1 MVQAAFFDRVS
12 FDPFAFE
19 QDGLSASK
27 VDVGG
32 SEIVEALMVTAMIV
46 MLDEGRDL
54 GFKVLLEEVV
64 FKQDAVLQRLVPAFD
79 FPLRLRVAGSA
90 VNLVDLVFLQPFA
103 EIRCDVT
110 RTVAP
115 TEGRVGATSNGAR
128 SFFAASAHRLRWPW
142 PVEVALECECS
153 QLIPE
158 RPTMTSQNSIPA
170 DAVLVAIDIAKVR
183 NEVLIE
189 APGHKRRRR
198 LSVLNTRAEHD
209 HLIAILQS
217 YDRPVVCAFE
227 ATGNYHRP
235 IAWRLVEAGFETRL
249 VSSLALARTREALH
263 NSWDKNDPKDAQVI
277 LHMLR
282 IHSTQVYHDPLRAGI
297 NDVQELSK
305 THEAIANAKTEI
317 QHRIL
322 THYLPLYFP
331 EIERFR
337 GNSRSDWFFAFLD
350 AFPTPSSITT
360 LTKEKFVE
368 AAWDVVGRKVS
379 KSQILMDIYETAR
392 TSIGLPLPLDA
403 PAIRMFRM
411 VVAEARSLIRQRNE
425 IEAQADDLLRNSR
438 DYQILRQI
446 PGIGPINALT
456 IIAEAGDLRRFHHH
470 RQFLKFCGLDLSTQQ
485 SGQYRGQT
493 RLSKFGNARLR
504 RTLWIAGQV
513 AIRQR
518 ENGFRHKF
526 ERYIARDRDNPDLRR
541 KAMTAITAK
550 MARVVHA
557 VVKSGS
563 DYRPFVEG
571 RVPGGR
577 TSVS

>member
-1 MVQAAFFDRVS
+1 M
-12 FDPFAFE
+12 
-19 QDGLSASK
+19 
-27 VDVGG
+27 
-32 SEIVEALMVTAMIV
+32 T
-46 MLDEGRDL
+46 
-54 GFKVLLEEVV
+54 
-64 FKQDAVLQRLVPAFD
+64 
-79 FPLRLRVAGSA
+79 
-90 VNLVDLVFLQPFA
+90 
-103 EIRCDVT
+103 
-110 RTVAP
+110 
-115 TEGRVGATSNGAR
+115 TSN
-128 SFFAASAHRLRWPW
+128 S
-142 PVEVALECECS
+142 
-153 QLIPE
+153 
-158 RPTMTSQNSIPA
+158 TPA
-170 DAVLVAIDIAKVR
+170 DVVLVAIDIAKLR

-198 LSVLNTRAEHD
+198 LLVLNTRAEHD
-209 HLIAILQS
+209 HLIEVLQA
-217 YDRPVVCAFE
+217 YGRPVVCAFE

-235 IAWRLVEAGFETRL
+235 IGWRLAEAGFEVRL

-282 IHSTQVYHDPLRAGI
+282 IQATQLYHDPLRAGI

-305 THEAIANAKTEI
+305 THEAIARAKTEI

-331 EIERFR
+331 EIDRFR
-337 GNSRSDWFFAFLD
+337 GNSRSDWFFAFLH
-350 AFPTPSSITT
+350 AFPTPASVTA
-360 LTKEKFVE
+360 LTKEEFVA

-379 KSQILMDIYETAR
+379 KTQILMDIYETAR
-392 TSIGLPLPLDA
+392 SSIGLPLPLDA

-411 VVAEARSLIRQRNE
+411 VIDEARSLIRQRNE
-425 IEAQADDLLRNSR
+425 IEAQADELLRHSQ
-438 DYQILRQI
+438 DYQLLRQI

-456 IIAEAGDLRRFHHH
+456 IIAEAGDLRRFGHH

-526 ERYIARDRDNPDLRR
+526 ERYIAKDRDNPDLRR

-557 VVKSGS
+557 VVKGGS
-563 DYRPFVEG
+563 DYRPFIEG

>member
-1 MVQAAFFDRVS
+1 M
-12 FDPFAFE
+12 
-19 QDGLSASK
+19 
-27 VDVGG
+27 
-32 SEIVEALMVTAMIV
+32 T
-46 MLDEGRDL
+46 
-54 GFKVLLEEVV
+54 
-64 FKQDAVLQRLVPAFD
+64 
-79 FPLRLRVAGSA
+79 
-90 VNLVDLVFLQPFA
+90 
-103 EIRCDVT
+103 
-110 RTVAP
+110 
-115 TEGRVGATSNGAR
+115 TSN
-128 SFFAASAHRLRWPW
+128 S
-142 PVEVALECECS
+142 
-153 QLIPE
+153 
-158 RPTMTSQNSIPA
+158 TPA
-170 DAVLVAIDIAKVR
+170 DVVLVAIDIAKLR

-198 LSVLNTRAEHD
+198 LLVLNTRAEHD
-209 HLIAILQS
+209 HLIEVLQA
-217 YDRPVVCAFE
+217 YGRPVVCAFE

-235 IAWRLVEAGFETRL
+235 IGWRLAEAGFEVRL

-282 IHSTQVYHDPLRAGI
+282 IQATQLYHDPLRAGI

-305 THEAIANAKTEI
+305 THEAIARAKTEI

-331 EIERFR
+331 EIDRFR
-337 GNSRSDWFFAFLD
+337 GNSRSDWFFAFLH
-350 AFPTPSSITT
+350 AFPTPASVTA
-360 LTKEKFVE
+360 LTKEEFVA

-379 KSQILMDIYETAR
+379 KTQILMDIYETAR
-392 TSIGLPLPLDA
+392 SSIGLPLPLDA
-403 PAIRMFRM
+403 PAIRMFRL
-411 VVAEARSLIRQRNE
+411 VIDEARSLIRQRNE
-425 IEAQADDLLRNSR
+425 IEAQADELLRHSQ
-438 DYQILRQI
+438 DYQLLRQI

-456 IIAEAGDLRRFHHH
+456 IIAEAGDLRRFGHH

-526 ERYIARDRDNPDLRR
+526 ERYIAKDRDNPDLRR

-557 VVKSGS
+557 VVKGGS

-571 RVPGGR
+571 RVPRWKNLCQLGP
-577 TSVS
+577 

>member
-1 MVQAAFFDRVS
+1 M
-12 FDPFAFE
+12 
-19 QDGLSASK
+19 
-27 VDVGG
+27 
-32 SEIVEALMVTAMIV
+32 T
-46 MLDEGRDL
+46 
-54 GFKVLLEEVV
+54 
-64 FKQDAVLQRLVPAFD
+64 
-79 FPLRLRVAGSA
+79 
-90 VNLVDLVFLQPFA
+90 
-103 EIRCDVT
+103 
-110 RTVAP
+110 
-115 TEGRVGATSNGAR
+115 TSNSTR
-128 SFFAASAHRLRWPW
+128 AA
-142 PVEVALECECS
+142 
-153 QLIPE
+153 
-158 RPTMTSQNSIPA
+158 
-170 DAVLVAIDIAKVR
+170 AVLVAIDIAKVR

-198 LSVLNTRAEHD
+198 LLVLNNRAEHD
-209 HLIAILQS
+209 HLIEVLQA
-217 YDRPVVCAFE
+217 YGRPVVCAFE

-235 IAWRLVEAGFETRL
+235 IAWRLAEAGFEVRL

-263 NSWDKNDPKDAQVI
+263 NSWDKNDPKDAQVM

-282 IHSTQVYHDPLRAGI
+282 IQATQVYHDPLRAGI

-305 THEAIANAKTEI
+305 THEAIARAKTEI

-331 EIERFR
+331 EIDRFR
-337 GNSRSDWFFAFLD
+337 GNSRSDWFFAFLH
-350 AFPTPSSITT
+350 AFPTPASIMV
-360 LTKEKFVE
+360 LTKEEFVT

-379 KSQILMDIYETAR
+379 KTQILMDIYETAR
-392 TSIGLPLPLDA
+392 SSIGLPLPLDA

-411 VVAEARSLIRQRNE
+411 VIDEARSLIRQRNE
-425 IEAQADDLLRNSR
+425 IEAQADELLRHSP
-438 DYQILRQI
+438 DYQLLRQI

-456 IIAEAGDLRRFHHH
+456 IIAEAGDLRRFGHH

-557 VVKSGS
+557 VIKGGS
-563 DYRPFVEG
+563 DYRPFIEG

>member
-1 MVQAAFFDRVS
+1 
-12 FDPFAFE
+12 
-19 QDGLSASK
+19 
-27 VDVGG
+27 
-32 SEIVEALMVTAMIV
+32 
-46 MLDEGRDL
+46 
-54 GFKVLLEEVV
+54 
-64 FKQDAVLQRLVPAFD
+64 
-79 FPLRLRVAGSA
+79 
-90 VNLVDLVFLQPFA
+90 
-103 EIRCDVT
+103 
-110 RTVAP
+110 
-115 TEGRVGATSNGAR
+115 
-128 SFFAASAHRLRWPW
+128 
-142 PVEVALECECS
+142 
-153 QLIPE
+153 
-158 RPTMTSQNSIPA
+158 MTISNSIPA
-170 DAVLVAIDIAKVR
+170 DAVLVAIDIAKVL

-189 APGHKRRRR
+189 DPSHNRRRR
-198 LSVLNTRAEHD
+198 LQVLNNRSEHD
-209 HLIAILQS
+209 RLIEILQA
-217 YDRPVVCAFE
+217 YDRPVVCGFE

-235 IAWRLVEAGFETRL
+235 IAWRLAEAGFEMRL

-263 NSWDKNDPKDAQVI
+263 NSWDKNDPKDAQVM
-277 LHMLR
+277 LHMLK
-282 IHSTQVYHDPLRAGI
+282 IQATQRYHDPLRAGI
-297 NDVQELSK
+297 NDAQELSK
-305 THEAIANAKTEI
+305 THEAIARAKTEI

-331 EIERFR
+331 EIDRFR

-350 AFPTPSSITT
+350 TFPTPATITA
-360 LTKEKFVE
+360 LTKDEFVK
-368 AAWDVVGRKVS
+368 AAWSVVGRKVS
-379 KSQILMDIYETAR
+379 KTQILMDIYETAR

-425 IEAQADDLLRNSR
+425 IEEQADELLRHSQ
-438 DYQILRQI
+438 DYQLLRQI
-446 PGIGPINALT
+446 PGVGPINALT

>member
-1 MVQAAFFDRVS
+1 MTISNSTPAA
-12 FDPFAFE
+12 
-19 QDGLSASK
+19 
-27 VDVGG
+27 
-32 SEIVEALMVTAMIV
+32 
-46 MLDEGRDL
+46 
-54 GFKVLLEEVV
+54 
-64 FKQDAVLQRLVPAFD
+64 
-79 FPLRLRVAGSA
+79 
-90 VNLVDLVFLQPFA
+90 
-103 EIRCDVT
+103 
-110 RTVAP
+110 
-115 TEGRVGATSNGAR
+115 
-128 SFFAASAHRLRWPW
+128 
-142 PVEVALECECS
+142 
-153 QLIPE
+153 
-158 RPTMTSQNSIPA
+158 
-170 DAVLVAIDIAKVR
+170 AVLVAIDIAKVR

-198 LSVLNTRAEHD
+198 LLVLNTRAEHD
-209 HLIAILQS
+209 HLIEVLQA
-217 YDRPVVCAFE
+217 YGRPVVCAFE

-235 IAWRLVEAGFETRL
+235 IAWRLAEAGFEVRL

-282 IHSTQVYHDPLRAGI
+282 IQATQVYHDPLRAGI

-305 THEAIANAKTEI
+305 THEAIARAKTEI

-331 EIERFR
+331 EIDRFR
-337 GNSRSDWFFAFLD
+337 GNSRSDWFFAFLH
-350 AFPTPSSITT
+350 AFPTPASITA
-360 LTKEKFVE
+360 LTKEEFVA

-379 KSQILMDIYETAR
+379 KTQILMDIYETAR
-392 TSIGLPLPLDA
+392 SSIGLPLPLDA

-411 VVAEARSLIRQRNE
+411 VIDEARSLIRQRNE
-425 IEAQADDLLRNSR
+425 IEAQADELLRHSQ
-438 DYQILRQI
+438 DYQLLRQI

-456 IIAEAGDLRRFHHH
+456 IIAEAGDLRRFGHH

-557 VVKSGS
+557 VVKGGS

>member
-1 MVQAAFFDRVS
+1 MT
-12 FDPFAFE
+12 
-19 QDGLSASK
+19 
-27 VDVGG
+27 
-32 SEIVEALMVTAMIV
+32 I
-46 MLDEGRDL
+46 
-54 GFKVLLEEVV
+54 
-64 FKQDAVLQRLVPAFD
+64 
-79 FPLRLRVAGSA
+79 
-90 VNLVDLVFLQPFA
+90 
-103 EIRCDVT
+103 
-110 RTVAP
+110 
-115 TEGRVGATSNGAR
+115 SN
-128 SFFAASAHRLRWPW
+128 
-142 PVEVALECECS
+142 
-153 QLIPE
+153 I
-158 RPTMTSQNSIPA
+158 IPA

-189 APGHKRRRR
+189 DLSHRRRRR
-198 LSVLNTRAEHD
+198 LPVLNTRAEHD
-209 HLIAILQS
+209 RLIEILQS
-217 YDRPVVCAFE
+217 YGRPVVCGFE

-235 IAWRLVEAGFETRL
+235 IAWRLAEAGFEVRL

-282 IHSTQVYHDPLRAGI
+282 IHATQVYHDPLRGGI

-305 THEAIANAKTEI
+305 THEAIAKAKTEI

-331 EIERFR
+331 EIERIR

-350 AFPTPSSITT
+350 AFPTPASITA
-360 LTKEKFVE
+360 LTKEEFVT

-379 KSQILMDIYETAR
+379 KTQILMDIYETAR

-425 IEAQADDLLRNSR
+425 IEAQADELLRHSH
-438 DYQILRQI
+438 DYQLLRQI

-513 AIRQR
+513 AVRQR

-557 VVKSGS
+557 VIKGGS